1 MMTPRRQ
8 EKFRTLIR
16 RSRARLMVDN
26 PEFALVLMYMKYVA
40 TKNVFRISTNGRIIY
55 FDPDWLQKLSGKE
68 TDYILSHQVLHIIR
82 DDVKRPA
89 FFAGDRYHHACDIVL
104 NSFMREVGLKAK
116 EFPHIGK
123 LPHATYYPEYEGSI
137 LTPLEAFHAVPFD
150 PSRLKPGQRRAF
162 RIDSDEWWGR
172 FGMPEDGTLILYPG
186 YKGLSDEVV
195 RDKEQK
201 GPNIRIKYL
210 YSPAGFVQRV
220 PVVDDDS
227 EEAEPLGIVSVDST
241 QDSGQKHDT
250 PIPEAVPEELR
261 ESDSN
266 RDDRNTQE
274 LDDAINRLIHMIEN
288 MEAATSKHADVMDRI
303 LNSVSS
309 AKLEWRKL
317 LNGFLQEEIHDY
329 SFQPPD
335 RRFDDT
341 GFFLPD
347 FNERD
352 EKLRDVLFL
361 IDSSGSVD
369 DEMISIVYGEL
380 NAAIEQFNGKLTGLL
395 SFFNTSM
402 TKPIPFCTTR
412 ELLRIKP
419 HGYGGTD
426 FGCIFQYI
434 SEHAELEPS
443 CIVIFTDGKGEYPPE
458 SAAGGIPVLWI
469 LHGNEAF
476 PAWGCT
482 ARLPLVYE

>member
-1 MMTPRRQ
+1 MISPQRQ
-8 EKFRTLIR
+8 NRLRTMIQ

-26 PEFALVLMYMKYVA
+26 PEFALVLMYLKYVA
-40 TKNVFRISTNGRIIY
+40 TKQVFRISTNGRIIY
-55 FDPDWLQKLSGKE
+55 FDPDWLQKLTGKE
-68 TDYILSHQVLHIIR
+68 MDYILSHQVLHLIR

-89 FFAGDRYHHACDIVL
+89 FFAGDRYHHACDIIL
-104 NSFMREVGLKAK
+104 NSFMRELGLTA
-116 EFPHIGK
+116 EQYQHIGK
-123 LPHATYYPEYEGSI
+123 LPHTTYFPEYEGSV
-137 LTPLEAFHAVPFD
+137 LTPIESYRSVPFD
-150 PSRLKPGQRRAF
+150 PMKLKPGQRRAF

-186 YKGLSDEVV
+186 YKGLSSEVV
-195 RDKEQK
+195 RDEEKN
-201 GPNIRIKYL
+201 GPVLHVKDLRKFGPPSDEPYDN
-210 YSPAGFVQRV
+210 SEPDE
-220 PVVDDDS
+220 VD
-227 EEAEPLGIVSVDST
+227 PPGIVNVDNGSDT
-241 QDSGQKHDT
+241 LKDHDT
-250 PIPEAVPEELR
+250 PIPEAEPEVKQGT
-261 ESDSN
+261 DSK

-288 MEAATSKHADVMDRI
+288 MEAATSKHEDVMDRI
-303 LNSVSS
+303 LKSVSS

-317 LNGFLQEEIHDY
+317 LNGFLQEEFHDY

-361 IDSSGSVD
+361 IDSSGSVE
-369 DEMISIVYGEL
+369 DEMLSIVYGEL

-395 SFFNTSM
+395 SFFNTSV
-402 TKPIPFCTTR
+402 TKPIPFCTAR

-426 FGCIFQYI
+426 FGCIFRYI
-434 SEHAELEPS
+434 QEHADLEPS
-443 CIVIFTDGKGEYPPE
+443 CIVIFTDGKGAYPPE
-458 SAAGGIPVLWI
+458 SAAAGIPVLWI

-476 PAWGCT
+476 PKWGCT
-482 ARLPLVYE
+482 ARLI